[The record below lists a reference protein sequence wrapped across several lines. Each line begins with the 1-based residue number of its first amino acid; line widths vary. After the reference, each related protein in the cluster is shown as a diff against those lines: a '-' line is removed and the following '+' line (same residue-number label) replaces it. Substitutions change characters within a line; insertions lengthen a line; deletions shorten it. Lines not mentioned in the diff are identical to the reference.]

1 MFNKQPA
8 SKRPEKPRIVNPGKI
23 LIVCEG
29 ERTEPNYFKW
39 WEKQINDLKSIYFK
53 SQGGNHY
60 LDIQVDESP
69 NFVIDGTGKNTVSLV
84 THAIDEAKKSYG
96 KGIDYTSVWC
106 VFDRD
111 SFEENFGPAV
121 KLCETHN
128 KTEYTF
134 KMFAAYSNEAFE
146 LWYLLHFDY
155 IDAAIS
161 RKEYQRM
168 LTDRIKKLTSNKKF
182 EYAKNDPNM
191 YNILYKQQGTAIR
204 NAKKL
209 LAQYEN
215 REDYHNHNPCT
226 TVYKLVEE
234 LNRHLCDFRNKV
246 APEHK
251 LLLDEI
257 CEEKI
262 KKGSGCCICTREKTK
277 EKTNCSGFITPTE
290 TFEPAIK
297 GEDDLS

>member
-1 MFNKQPA
+1 MFRPE
-8 SKRPEKPRIVNPGKI
+8 SKRGDKSRSINPGKI

-39 WEKQINDLKSIYFK
+39 WAKQINALKSTYVK

-60 LDIQVDESP
+60 LDIQVDEP
-69 NFVIDGTGKNTVSLV
+69 PKFVIDGTGRNTVSLV
-84 THAIDEAKKSYG
+84 EYAIEEAEKAYG
-96 KGIDYTSVWC
+96 KGLDYTSVWC

-111 SFEENFGPAV
+111 SFKENFGPAIE
-121 KLCETHN
+121 LCETHS
-128 KTEYTF
+128 KIEHTF

-191 YNILYKQQGTAIR
+191 YDILYKQQGTAIH
-204 NAKKL
+204 NAKML
-209 LAQYEN
+209 LGQYEN
-215 REDYHNHNPCT
+215 RKDYHDHNPCT

-246 APEHK
+246 APTHK

-257 CEEKI
+257 CGEKI

-277 EKTNCSGFITPTE
+277 EKTNWSGFITSTE